1 MRFIEP
7 TFLVGQDFVVV
18 IVVLVITCRLFSSK
32 EGRGGEG
39 REGIL
44 IEGSSHFLVR
54 FTRGGKGF

>member
-1 MRFIEP
+1 M
-7 TFLVGQDFVVV
+7 GQDFVVV